1 MYTVVDL
8 FVVPFYLVVFT
19 FLNTHCPSHTATVGS
34 TEIDSGSD
42 AITTSDTDASWT
54 ATHNI
59 TGAFVQSG
67 VNITVSVE
75 AVVDDQLCDP
85 AFASLL
91 VPGGQYTVAN
101 EDSGGCHSRK

>member
-1 MYTVVDL
+1 M
-8 FVVPFYLVVFT
+8 
-19 FLNTHCPSHTATVGS
+19 GS
-34 TEIDSGSD
+34 TEIDSASD
-42 AITTSDTDASWT
+42 AVTTSDTDASWT

-91 VPGGQYTVAN
+91 VPGGQYIYVQWQMRTLVAATPVN
-101 EDSGGCHSRK
+101 NFPRLTMTHAHMYITQNLLYY